1 MRAGARLEGG
11 TAILTQARTGST
23 RLPGKVLEQVAGRTV
38 LEHHLDRLLATGL
51 PVVVA
56 TTSAARD
63 DAVVDVARRCGV
75 EVFRGSEDDVLDRF
89 DRCASAYDVEGVV
102 RVTSD
107 CPLIDPA
114 VVLDAVRTWDRD
126 PRAYVSNGLR
136 RTYPRGYDVEVFGA
150 AVLHD
155 AAREARDPVER
166 EHVTPWLYSGGVQGL
181 RLVGLE
187 NPTDESDLRVTLDTP
202 EDLRLLRALLED
214 HDAAHLDL
222 AGVVALLR
230 AHPEL
235 VALNAEVQQ
244 KPLRPAAHAAT
255 GGAS

>member
-1 MRAGARLEGG
+1 MSAAAAPDGG

-38 LEHHLDRLLATGL
+38 LEHHLDRLVATGL

-56 TTSAARD
+56 TTTAARD
-63 DAVVDVARRCGV
+63 DVVAGLARRHGV

-89 DRCASAYDVEGVV
+89 DRCASAYDLEGVV

-114 VVLDAVRTWDRD
+114 VVLDAVRLWDRD
-126 PRAYVSNGLR
+126 PHAYVSNGLR
-136 RTYPRGYDVEVFGA
+136 RTYPRGYDVEVFPA

-155 AAREARDPVER
+155 AAREARDPAER
-166 EHVTPWLYSGGVQGL
+166 EHVTPWLYSGRVEGL

-187 NPTDESDLRVTLDTP
+187 LTTDESDLRVTLDTP
-202 EDLRLLRALLED
+202 EDLRLLRALLEE

-235 VALNAEVQQ
+235 VAVNADVQQ
-244 KPLRPAAHAAT
+244 KPVRPAVAR
-255 GGAS
+255 